1 MKHTYFKA
9 FIFLALFAAG
19 CSKGLDLTPKDS
31 ISDITFW
38 KSGDD
43 FKLAVTNLYNSL
55 GGFSVADLDLDSDIA
70 FDVPNSVSNGTY
82 LAPEKDSRW
91 TDAYVYIRR
100 SNKIIEKAAELASA
114 DTEVNRFVGEAKFFR
129 AYNYWKLFRLFGG
142 VPLITSVLDIEDEKL
157 YTPRATREEIAGF
170 IIKDLSEAATDL
182 PLRSAL
188 PGADFGR
195 ITKGAA
201 NALKARVALFEGS
214 WEKSRGS
221 ANADAYLNIAVEA
234 AQSVMNSAEYS
245 LFTAMGSQSY
255 RYLFIDE
262 GDGSFEGILDRLYQV
277 KTHTQGIA
285 PNVSDG
291 HLLPTKKLADM
302 YLCTDGLPISKSS
315 LFQGYDQMQSE
326 FEDRDPR
333 MSMTMLI
340 PGTLAPRFWYP
351 DPVEAWPFYP
361 QRNVNTGYITYK
373 YLSENEGSN
382 GSPDNIGYG
391 FSRHIIRYG
400 EVLLIYA
407 EAIFEKNGSISDDDL
422 NKSINLLR
430 QRAGMP
436 ALTNS
441 FVSTNNLDMRNEI
454 RRERTIELALEG
466 FRYDDLRRWK
476 TAETELPKAVMG
488 IKIIGTPWVNPI
500 VVEGEDRNP
509 YKDEYW
515 KNRTDAN
522 GFIVT
527 EKASDRTFNPDKHY
541 LMPIPTKEVLINP
554 ELAQNPGW

>member
-1 MKHTYFKA
+1 MKHTYFKI
-9 FIFLALFAAG
+9 FILSVLFTAG
-19 CSKGLDLTPKDS
+19 CTKGLDLAPKDS
-31 ISDITFW
+31 ISDVTFW
-38 KSGDD
+38 KSADD
-43 FKLAVTNLYNSL
+43 FKLAATNLYNSL

-70 FDVPNSVSNGTY
+70 FDVPNAVSNGTY

-100 SNKIIEKAAELASA
+100 SNKIIEKAAELSSA
-114 DTEVNRFVGEAKFFR
+114 DPAVNRFVGEAKFFR
-129 AYNYWKLFRLFGG
+129 AYNYWKLFRLFGE
-142 VPLITSVLDIEDEKL
+142 VPLIASVLDIDDEKL
-157 YTPRATREEIAGF
+157 YTPRATRAEIADF
-170 IIKDLSEAATDL
+170 IIKDLTEAATGL
-182 PLRSAL
+182 PVRSAM
-188 PGADFGR
+188 PNADFGR

-201 NALKARVALFEGS
+201 NALKARVALFEGT
-214 WEKSRGS
+214 WEKSRGG
-221 ANADAYLNIAVEA
+221 ANAGAFLDLAIEA
-234 AQSVMNSAEYS
+234 ALNVMNSAEYS
-245 LFTAMGSQSY
+245 LFTSKGSQSY

-262 GDGSFEGILDRLYQV
+262 GDGSLEGILDRLYQV

-302 YLCTDGLPISKSS
+302 YLCTDGLPITKSS
-315 LFQGYDQMQSE
+315 LFQGYNQMQSE
-326 FEDRDPR
+326 FRGRDPR

-351 DPVEAWPFYP
+351 NPVEAWPFYP

-407 EAIFEKNGSISDDDL
+407 EASFEKNGAISDDDL

-436 ALTNS
+436 ALTNG
-441 FVSTNNLDMRNEI
+441 FVSANNLDMRDEI

-476 TAETELPKAVMG
+476 AAETELPKSVMG

-522 GFIVT
+522 GFIIT
-527 EKASDRTFNPDKHY
+527 EKASDRSFNPDKHY
-541 LMPIPTKEVLINP
+541 LLPIPTKEILINP
-554 ELAQNPGW
+554 ELEQNPGW